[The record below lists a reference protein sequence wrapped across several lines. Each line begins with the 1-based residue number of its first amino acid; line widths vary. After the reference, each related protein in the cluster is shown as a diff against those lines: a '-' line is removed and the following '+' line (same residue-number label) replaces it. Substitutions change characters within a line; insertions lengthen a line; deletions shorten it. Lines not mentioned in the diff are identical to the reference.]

1 VPGHGDVGG
10 VEVIVAA
17 REYLELLR
25 DETERLA
32 DEGRS
37 EDEVAAE
44 LDRSLR
50 ALHPDWAQPEWI
62 DFGARCFYTA
72 HTGEASGRS

>member
-1 VPGHGDVGG
+1 M
-10 VEVIVAA
+10 IVAA

-25 DETERLA
+25 AETRRLA
-32 DEGRS
+32 GDGLT

-62 DFGARCFYTA
+62 DFGARCFYA
-72 HTGEASGRS
+72 ASAAAPA